1 MASVNI
7 RMLTIGDYDEIVK
20 LWTEAELPFKLK
32 GRDSKEAIAAQIK
45 ANPEFFLGAFE
56 DSRLVGTVVL
66 SSDVRKGWINR
77 LAVHPDYRRRG
88 VAKALIAEAERM
100 LRKHGVRIFCAL
112 VEDYNAVSKK
122 LFKECGYVE
131 HHDIIYFSRRDS
143 DEV

>member
-1 MASVNI
+1 MQI
-7 RMLTIGDYDEIVK
+7 RTLTISDYDEIAK
-20 LWTEAELPFKLK
+20 LWIEAKLPFKPK
-32 GRDSKEAIAAQIK
+32 GRDGRQAIAAQMK

-66 SSDVRKGWINR
+66 SSDIRKGWINR
-77 LAVHPDYRRRG
+77 LAVQPNHRRRG
-88 VAKALIAEAERM
+88 VAKALLAEAERI

-112 VEDYNAVSKK
+112 IEDYNTVSRK

-131 HHDIIYFSRRDS
+131 HHDIIYFSKRDS

>member
-1 MASVNI
+1 
-7 RMLTIGDYDEIVK
+7 MLTIGDYDEIVK
-20 LWTEAELPFKLK
+20 LWTEAKLPFKLK
-32 GRDSKEAIAAQIK
+32 GRDGKEAMAAQMK
-45 ANPEFFLGAFE
+45 TTPEFFLGSFE

-112 VEDYNAVSKK
+112 VEDYNIVSRK
-122 LFKECGYVE
+122 LFRECGYVE
-131 HHDIIYFSRRDS
+131 HSGIEYFSKRDS
-143 DEV
+143 EEV